1 MFRFVR
7 YFVPVVLLVTFS
19 ADLSYAQPG
28 GDSRSRGFMSFLDRN
43 RNGVIE
49 PDEFDRMPG
58 RFKEMLESAG
68 VDTSRSMT
76 AQEYER
82 VMPRVMEQMRSRRGS
97 FGGGDRGG
105 SDDRSRSGFSRG
117 SGGPGFGG
125 SGFGGPPSSFS
136 RSRGDDD
143 DDRDDRSRGGFDR
156 DSTRGR
162 YGSFQSDRGRDEGN
176 SRSRSSSSQK
186 EPSKPVR
193 TTVDLNSDFVPH
205 DTDQDGQIGLYE
217 WRKNNPGKLSE
228 FFSMDLNGDGFL
240 TPKEIQLSKA
250 GTPQRSAASFMFALN
265 SGQSGTSQPAP
276 QESSASATPA
286 SVSKSAEQSAQ
297 TTAETKPVA
306 PSSDPMVSQANYFF
320 KLLDRD
326 KDNSIS
332 AEEWKKSRSMRRM
345 FEEASID
352 LTVTMSQEQF
362 VKHYIAIKKN

>member
-1 MFRFVR
+1 
-7 YFVPVVLLVTFS
+7 
-19 ADLSYAQPG
+19 
-28 GDSRSRGFMSFLDRN
+28 
-43 RNGVIE
+43 
-49 PDEFDRMPG
+49 
-58 RFKEMLESAG
+58 
-68 VDTSRSMT
+68 
-76 AQEYER
+76 
-82 VMPRVMEQMRSRRGS
+82 
-97 FGGGDRGG
+97 
-105 SDDRSRSGFSRG
+105 
-117 SGGPGFGG
+117 
-125 SGFGGPPSSFS
+125 
-136 RSRGDDD
+136 
-143 DDRDDRSRGGFDR
+143 
-156 DSTRGR
+156 
-162 YGSFQSDRGRDEGN
+162 
-176 SRSRSSSSQK
+176 
-186 EPSKPVR
+186 
-193 TTVDLNSDFVPH
+193 VDLNSDFVPH

-276 QESSASATPA
+276 QKSSASTTPA
-286 SVSKSAEQSAQ
+286 SASKSAEQSTQ
-297 TTAETKPVA
+297 PIAETKPVA

-362 VKHYIAIKKN
+362 VKHYIAIKKD

>member
-1 MFRFVR
+1 VALSAAVIEVIVMTDVAPVFPADLE
-7 YFVPVVLLVTFS
+7 VPALVVLVS
-19 ADLSYAQPG
+19 AGRPVLFPVPG
-28 GDSRSRGFMSFLDRN
+28 G
-43 RNGVIE
+43 
-49 PDEFDRMPG
+49 
-58 RFKEMLESAG
+58 
-68 VDTSRSMT
+68 MT
-76 AQEYER
+76 TMAA
-82 VMPRVMEQMRSRRGS
+82 MM
-97 FGGGDRGG
+97 
-105 SDDRSRSGFSRG
+105 
-117 SGGPGFGG
+117 
-125 SGFGGPPSSFS
+125 
-136 RSRGDDD
+136 
-143 DDRDDRSRGGFDR
+143 
-156 DSTRGR
+156 TRGAALI
-162 YGSFQSDRGRDEGN
+162 GTPCEDATDHSNQIEV
-176 SRSRSSSSQK
+176 
-186 EPSKPVR
+186 KPVR

-265 SGQSGTSQPAP
+265 SEQSGTSQPAP
-276 QESSASATPA
+276 QKSSASTTPA
-286 SVSKSAEQSAQ
+286 SASKSAEQSAQ
-297 TTAETKPVA
+297 PTAETKPVA

-362 VKHYIAIKKN
+362 VKHYIAIKKD